1 LSYKTL
7 GFYGIEDIDLS
18 SKKVLLR
25 LDLNS
30 PIDPKIKNISD
41 DSRIRAH
48 AESMKRLLEIGACV
62 AIIAHQGR
70 HGGSDFTSLME
81 HSERL
86 SKYSGYSIEY
96 VDDIIGPYA
105 IKGISTLRPGE
116 AIMLKNIRFLSE
128 EMIEAPPEE
137 QANRIYF
144 RKLSKHLETF
154 RSIY

>member
-1 LSYKTL
+1 
-7 GFYGIEDIDLS
+7 
-18 SKKVLLR
+18 
-25 LDLNS
+25 
-30 PIDPKIKNISD
+30 
-41 DSRIRAH
+41 
-48 AESMKRLLEIGACV
+48 
-62 AIIAHQGR
+62 
-70 HGGSDFTSLME
+70 ME